1 MRQREYSRVFGD
13 DIARRCCRA
22 ATPQGVPLGLKYQDQ
37 ASSWTDAFR
46 TSRARRIKRLAL
58 PLTGLTMLGMLLPL
72 SQTPLFGGVV
82 RAEEVAPVVGENVA
96 PTVQNESPAPAENAA
111 QVIEALPVFPSASQQ
126 PATTGEAKSA
136 VETTPSVEAKTADSA
151 ATRQLKVILISAGQ
165 TRDTV
170 VELAPE
176 NLTVGGALEAMGV
189 KVDSLDRVTPPVKTP
204 VYHGMRIRLVR
215 VEARIVKRTVPV
227 APETRYKPTA
237 DIARGT
243 KKTVDAGK
251 SGLIEITERAWFKD
265 GKATQREFISKKMVR
280 APKSAVVALGTRSA
294 YVPSRIPYHNR
305 YARAYN
311 LSSRGGSPRDRMMGS
326 VAPTPDPKTF
336 RAVRSITLI
345 ATGYSPD
352 PRENGGYTTT
362 ATGLPI
368 GYGAAAVD
376 PRVIPLGTK
385 LYVEGYGYAFACD
398 TGGAI
403 KGKRID
409 LAYDSYRVANSK
421 GRKKVKVWILEK

>member
-1 MRQREYSRVFGD
+1 MDLKNNQ
-13 DIARRCCRA
+13 A
-22 ATPQGVPLGLKYQDQ
+22 PL
-37 ASSWTDAFR
+37 WTDAFR
-46 TSRARRIKRLAL
+46 ASRARRIKRLAL

-72 SQTPLFGGVV
+72 SRTPMFEGVS
-82 RAEEVAPVVGENVA
+82 RADELAPLAA
-96 PTVQNESPAPAENAA
+96 PNTTPNAETASPAPAESAA
-111 QVIEALPVFPSASQQ
+111 QVIEALPVFPSSSQVA
-126 PATTGEAKSA
+126 PAQKAAPVKAQEVPVAANG
-136 VETTPSVEAKTADSA
+136 A
-151 ATRQLKVILISAGQ
+151 ATRQLKVSLIWAGK
-165 TRDTV
+165 TRAAV

-176 NLTVGGALEAMGV
+176 NMTVGGALQAMGV
-189 KVDSLDRVTPPVKTP
+189 KVDSLDRVTPLVQTP
-204 VYHGMRIRLVR
+204 VYGGMKIRLVR
-215 VEARIVKRTVPV
+215 VEARIVKRTTQV
-227 APETRYKPTA
+227 APETRYQPTA
-237 DIARGT
+237 DIARGAKQT
-243 KKTVDAGK
+243 IDAGQ

-265 GKATQREFISKKMVR
+265 GVPTQREFISRKMVR

-305 YARAYN
+305 YASAYR
-311 LSSRGGSPRDRMMGS
+311 LASRGGSPRDRMMGS
-326 VAPTPDPKTF
+326 AAPTPDAKTF

-376 PRVIPLGTK
+376 PRVVPLGTK
-385 LYVEGYGYAFACD
+385 MYVEGYGYAFACD

-403 KGKRID
+403 KGHRID

>member
-1 MRQREYSRVFGD
+1 MD
-13 DIARRCCRA
+13 
-22 ATPQGVPLGLKYQDQ
+22 LKHKYQ
-37 ASSWTDAFR
+37 APSWTDAFH
-46 TSRARRIKRLAL
+46 TSHARRIKRLAL

-72 SQTPLFGGVV
+72 SKTPLFGDVV
-82 RAEEVAPVVGENVA
+82 RADEVAP
-96 PTVQNESPAPAENAA
+96 TQNTSPAPGENAA
-111 QVIEALPVFPSASQQ
+111 QVIEALPDFPAASQQ
-126 PATTGEAKSA
+126 PATVGEAKSA
-136 VETTPSVEAKTADSA
+136 VETGPEVEAKTADSA
-151 ATRQLKVILISAGQ
+151 ATRSLKVSLLWTDK
-165 TRDTV
+165 TRAAV
-170 VELAPE
+170 VELAPDKM
-176 NLTVGGALEAMGV
+176 TVGGALEAMGV
-189 KVDSLDRVTPPVKTP
+189 KVDSLDRVTPPVNTP
-204 VYHGMRIRLVR
+204 VYHGMKIRLVR

-227 APETRYKPTA
+227 APDTRYQPTA

-243 KKTVDAGK
+243 KKTIDAGQ

-265 GKATQREFISKKMVR
+265 GKATQREFISKKLVR
-280 APKSAVVALGTRSA
+280 SPQSAVVALGTRSA

-305 YARAYN
+305 YARAYS
-311 LSSRGGSPRDRMMGS
+311 LSSRGGSPRDRMMAS
-326 VAPTPDPKTF
+326 APAAPDSKTF

-376 PRVIPLGTK
+376 PRVVPLGTK
-385 LYVEGYGYAFACD
+385 MYIEGYGYAFACD

-403 KGKRID
+403 KGHRID